1 MPCSP
6 LLLAFA
12 FLLVHATNGLAATK
26 TWTGG
31 GDGVS
36 WDDPI
41 NWTGGTLPGSTSDVV
56 IPVLAGNP
64 TIQITVTAQARS
76 LTCQLPIN
84 ISSGSLT
91 LSAPSTINAPLTV
104 TSSTLTVTGIG
115 ASLIVGGALAID
127 SSIITVSGSS
137 TFNGPLTV
145 TSSTITVSGSAT
157 FNGPLTVTS
166 STLTVSG
173 SGTSVSVPGATT
185 LTGANLYAE
194 GGAVLSLPGCTS
206 YTGSNYAD
214 TTISASGAGSK
225 IDLSHLLTF
234 SGGGA
239 HTNGFG
245 NSFYFTTHVLPTGG
259 GEIDLAG
266 DITSNGY
273 RNDFTVR
280 KAGSSLKVTTVT
292 TVANTNF
299 TASGAGCGINLSSI
313 PVAGISGSS
322 VSMSALNGGTIDLG
336 DILTAAGGLTLS
348 ATFGSASDVP
358 FTFNGGSGT
367 GKTLNLALNFA
378 PAPGTALMVLKN
390 SSATA
395 MSKFFSNRGQFQVM
409 SLAVGSQTYNLR
421 ANYNGGSG
429 TDLVLEHPGSLRLLP
444 PKVAVGVPTTVAI
457 VVLPMPTYDGYVVED
472 VPPSG
477 WLVTNISDGGVYDS
491 VFGRVRWEFADHVS
505 RMLTYDVTPTGSHS
519 LFTGTGL
526 FDEQECTVIGSVQST
541 VVATLTKPELA
552 LLPFRLLSG
561 ETALSLATR
570 PGHTYV
576 IEVSADMMSWLPL
589 LSRTVTGGGMPFLD
603 PGAIGQPRRFYRAA
617 EQ

>member
-1 MPCSP
+1 M
-6 LLLAFA
+6 
-12 FLLVHATNGLAATK
+12 
-26 TWTGG
+26 
-31 GDGVS
+31 
-36 WDDPI
+36 
-41 NWTGGTLPGSTSDVV
+41 
-56 IPVLAGNP
+56 
-64 TIQITVTAQARS
+64 
-76 LTCQLPIN
+76 
-84 ISSGSLT
+84 
-91 LSAPSTINAPLTV
+91 
-104 TSSTLTVTGIG
+104 
-115 ASLIVGGALAID
+115 
-127 SSIITVSGSS
+127 
-137 TFNGPLTV
+137 TV